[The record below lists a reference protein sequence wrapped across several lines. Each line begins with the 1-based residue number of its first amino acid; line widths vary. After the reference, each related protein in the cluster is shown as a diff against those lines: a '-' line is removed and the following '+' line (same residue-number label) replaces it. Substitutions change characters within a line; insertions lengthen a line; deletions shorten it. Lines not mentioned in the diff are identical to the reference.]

1 MMNDKCVSFNLD
13 GNLLRGRLVRLKN
26 IPAEIFARRAEPDN
40 IAAAMS
46 ESTALGIMLASL
58 MKFDGYFTL
67 QMQGDGPLAVLV
79 TDVDSQGNVR
89 TAAKFDA
96 EKMDAAQT
104 LRKTEGEIEPTPHWL
119 GHGSL
124 IFTIDQGK
132 KTDLYQGVVDLK
144 GKMLAECAER
154 YFQLSEQIDTHLR
167 LFVQKNG
174 DEWQAGGILI
184 QKMPT
189 AGGKEAENDAADAD
203 AIWQECKILTDSLT
217 DGEMFDA
224 ALGDEDIL
232 YRLFHEHKVAVS
244 GAKEYHFGCRCRRE
258 KLLATLSAM
267 SEDDINAMVEDGK
280 ITATCNFCG
289 EIYSFDKS
297 ELIKH

>member
-13 GNLLRGRLVRLKN
+13 GNLLRGRLVRLQN

-40 IAAAMS
+40 IAAAMT

-67 QMQGDGPLAVLV
+67 QMQGDGPLSVLV

-89 TAAKFDA
+89 TAAKFDERQMA
-96 EKMDAAQT
+96 AAQE
-104 LRKTEGEIEPTPHWL
+104 LRKTAGEIEPTPHWL

-132 KTDLYQGVVDLK
+132 KTDLYQGVVDLQ
-144 GKMLAECAER
+144 GKTLAECAER
-154 YFQLSEQIDTHLR
+154 YFKLSEQIDTHLR
-167 LFVQKNG
+167 LFVQKSG
-174 DEWQAGGILI
+174 DEWRAGGILI

-189 AGGKEAENDAADAD
+189 TGGKPADD
-203 AIWQECKILTDSLT
+203 TNVDEIWRECTILTDSLT
-217 DGEMFDA
+217 AGEMFDT
-224 ALGDEDIL
+224 ALRDEDIL

-244 GAKEYHFGCRCRRE
+244 GSKEYRFGCRCRRE

-289 EIYSFDKS
+289 EVYSFDKS